1 MMTFSDECNF
11 LSWLTWRHSWCHG
24 DLEIWCWYLEI
35 WCWYLEI
42 WCWYLETCIWRDW
55 AVVCPNR
62 FNEVLTI
69 FLLQLRQHCI
79 NSAAA
84 VYIQFIFT
92 SLWLNQHVY
101 SVDCRVYTPLQAV
114 HFIVLHQE
122 DTWHCAL
129 LQLNQHQIFLLLS
142 SELFCTALKWTFLLS
157 RMTLIL
163 SY

>member
-1 MMTFSDECNF
+1 MNVIF

-24 DLEIWCWYLEI
+24 D
-35 WCWYLEI
+35 LEI

-114 HFIVLHQE
+114 HLIVLHQE
-122 DTWHCAL
+122 THGTVCCSS
-129 LQLNQHQIFLLLS
+129 QINTKVF
-142 SELFCTALKWTFLLS
+142 FCTPLDCSALHWTTLHWTFLLS